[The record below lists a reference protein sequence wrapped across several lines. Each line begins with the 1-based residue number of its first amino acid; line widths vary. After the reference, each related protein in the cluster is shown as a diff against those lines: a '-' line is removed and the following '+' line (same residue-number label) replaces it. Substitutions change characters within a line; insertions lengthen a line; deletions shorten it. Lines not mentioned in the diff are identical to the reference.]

1 MRIIAGQWRGR
12 RLQAPTGRDTRPTSD
27 RVREALFSSIHSRI
41 GSFAELR
48 VLDAFAGSGALGLEA
63 LSRGAAF
70 LVAVESDPKAC
81 RIVESNYNSL
91 QGGLKQ
97 DSMRGD
103 LRDANQESI
112 STKEQFRLYRGDIFK
127 VASYPQERG
136 LQGLAVDLAFFDP
149 PYDLSIEKLCGLLQI
164 LAEKVVFAHGAL
176 LIIERAK
183 PKRGTE
189 EITDLLP
196 EGISILDVK
205 TKGETTLYF
214 ASFLP

>member
-12 RLQAPTGRDTRPTSD
+12 RLQAPTGKGTRPTSD
-27 RVREALFSSIHSRI
+27 RMREALFSSIHSRI

-70 LVAVESDPKAC
+70 LAAVESDMKAC
-81 RIVESNYNSL
+81 RIIESNYNSL
-91 QGGLKQ
+91 QVN
-97 DSMRGD
+97 SP
-103 LRDANQESI
+103 A
-112 STKEQFRLYRGDIFK
+112 KEQFRLYRGDIFK
-127 VASYPQERG
+127 TCTR

-149 PYDLSIEKLCGLLQI
+149 PYELSDEKLCELLQV
-164 LAEKVVFAHGAL
+164 LAEKKVFAQGAL

-183 PKRGTE
+183 TKQGAG

-196 EGISILDVK
+196 EGINILDTK

-214 ASFLP
+214 ASYFP

>member
-12 RLQAPTGRDTRPTSD
+12 RLQVPTGRDTRPTSD

-70 LVAVESDPKAC
+70 LAAVESDMKAC
-81 RIVESNYNSL
+81 RIVEGNYNSL
-91 QGGLKQ
+91 QGLQGNSLREDLK
-97 DSMRGD
+97 DTS
-103 LRDANQESI
+103 QEDI
-112 STKEQFRLYRGDIFK
+112 SSKKQFHLYRGDIFK
-127 VASYPQERG
+127 VASYPQGRG

-149 PYDLSIEKLCGLLQI
+149 PYDLSDEKLCELLQV
-164 LAEKVVFAHGAL
+164 LAEKTVFAHGAL

-183 PKRGTE
+183 SKRGTE
-189 EITDLLP
+189 EITNLLP
-196 EGISILDVK
+196 KSIHILDMK
-205 TKGETTLYF
+205 NKGETMLYF
-214 ASFLP
+214 AQFTP